1 MEKLNLK
8 KFSPVPFTNVSIK
21 DSFWS
26 PKLEVNR
33 KTTIPTEYQQCKE
46 TGRIDAFKLDWKP
59 GQGEQ
64 PHIFW
69 DSDVAKWIEAASYS
83 LMTHPDSDLE
93 GLLDHVIE
101 LISSAQQPDGYLN
114 VYFTSIKPEKRW
126 TDLRDAHELY
136 CAGHLMEAAV
146 AHFQAT
152 GKRSFLDTMCR
163 YADYID
169 SVFGTEPGKKRGYCG
184 HEEIELALVKLYRI
198 TGNER
203 YLKLSEYFVEER
215 GQQPHYFEMEAAAR
229 PEGESSFFG
238 SFMSHIKDMHEYNQ
252 SHKPVREQ
260 DRVTGHAVRA
270 MYLYCAMADLAGE
283 LGDESL
289 VRACERLW
297 EHLVL
302 KNMYITGGIGQTRS
316 NEGFTFDYDFPNE
329 TAYNE
334 TCAAVGLVFWNHR
347 LLQLNCDSKYADVM
361 ERALYNGVISGI
373 SLDGKKF
380 FYDNPLASLGDFH
393 RQEWFGCACC
403 PPNIARLLASL
414 GEYIYSQNDSEA
426 AVHLYVSGSSTL
438 QIKGKNITIHQ
449 QTNYPWDGNV
459 KFSFDFEGAVNFGL
473 KLRLPGWCK
482 YATLKVNDQVV
493 SIEDKLDKGYIQLE
507 REWKS
512 SDVVELELAMPVE
525 RVHSHP
531 AVRQNIGCTALQRG
545 PIVYCLEE
553 MDNQSSPFKI
563 FLPRTSQ
570 LHSTFDETLLKG
582 VMKINGEALTIEEE
596 DWVNTL
602 YRSDDYQ
609 YKKITI
615 QAVPYY
621 AWDNREPG
629 KMAVWINELR

>member
-1 MEKLNLK
+1 MEKLKLKNL
-8 KFSPVPFTNVSIK
+8 SPVPFTNVIIN

-26 PKLEVNR
+26 KKLEVNR
-33 KTTIPTEYQQCKE
+33 KTTIPTEYQQCKD
-46 TGRIDAFKLDWKP
+46 TGRIDAFKLDWEP
-59 GQGEQ
+59 GKGEV

-83 LMTHPDSDLE
+83 LMTHPDPGLE
-93 GLLDHVIE
+93 ALLDQVIE
-101 LISSAQQPDGYLN
+101 WIASAQQPDGYLN
-114 VYFTSIKPEKRW
+114 IYFTIVKPEKRW

-136 CAGHLMEAAV
+136 CAGHLIEAAV

-152 GKRSFLDTMCR
+152 GKRILLDVMCR

-169 SVFGTEPGKKRGYCG
+169 SVFGKEPGKKRGYCG
-184 HEEIELALVKLYRI
+184 HEEIELALVKLYRT
-198 TGNER
+198 TGNKK
-203 YLKLSEYFVEER
+203 YLMLSEYFVEER
-215 GQQPHYFEMEAAAR
+215 GQQPHYFELEAAAR
-229 PEGESSFFG
+229 PDRESSFFG
-238 SFMSHIKDMHEYNQ
+238 SFLSQVKNMHEYNQ

-260 DRVTGHAVRA
+260 DHVTGHAVRA
-270 MYLYCAMADLAGE
+270 MYLYCAMVDLAGE

-289 VRACERLW
+289 LRACERLW

-347 LLQLNCDSKYADVM
+347 LLQLNCDSRYADVM

-373 SLDGKKF
+373 SLDGQKF

-414 GEYIYSQNDSEA
+414 GEYIYSQNDSEV
-426 AVHLYVSGSSTL
+426 AVHLYVNGSTNL
-438 QIKGKNITIHQ
+438 QLKGKNVTIYQ

-459 KFSFDFEGAVNFGL
+459 RITFDLEKPSEYGL
-473 KLRLPGWCK
+473 RLRLPGWCK
-482 YATLKVNDQVV
+482 NATLRVNNQLV
-493 SIEDKLDKGYIQLE
+493 SIEDKLEKGYIRLE
-507 REWKS
+507 QEWKS
-512 SDVVELELAMPVE
+512 NDVVDLELSMPVE

-531 AVRQNIGCTALQRG
+531 AVRQNIGSVTLQRG
-545 PIVYCLEE
+545 PIVYCLEKV
-553 MDNQSSPFKI
+553 DNPVSPFKI

-570 LHSTFDETLLKG
+570 LQASFDESLLNG
-582 VMKINGEALTIEEE
+582 VVKIKGEALTVEEE
-596 DWVNTL
+596 DWAGAL
-602 YRSDDYQ
+602 YRSEDYHH
-609 YKKITI
+609 KKIAI

-621 AWDNREPG
+621 SWDNRESG
-629 KMAVWINELR
+629 QMVVWINELC